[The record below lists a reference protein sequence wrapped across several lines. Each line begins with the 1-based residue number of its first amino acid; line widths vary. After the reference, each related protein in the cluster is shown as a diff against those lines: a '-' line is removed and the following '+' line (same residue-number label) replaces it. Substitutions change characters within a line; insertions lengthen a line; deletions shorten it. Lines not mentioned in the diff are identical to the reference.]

1 MKTKIRQAAL
11 LGKRL
16 AIWALILSMGNG
28 LVLPGIYS
36 YAAVNPLAVREDI
49 TQNEETNTAAVEKEW
64 QILEIGSAEQL
75 TEVAKKS
82 TLDTWSVDKYVKLTG
97 DISLTGS
104 EFTYFS
110 TFGGI
115 FDGNGHTI
123 DGMHI
128 QSDMSYLGLF
138 SKLQPGAVLKNLT
151 VKGTVIP
158 GKKQLV
164 VGGIVGDNYGTIDH
178 CTFEGTV
185 KGNDYTGGIA
195 GYNETTGIIINC
207 TTKGTVI
214 GQHYTGGI
222 AGTNSGSIFGSV
234 NQAKVNTTNVD
245 KGMSLDDLNLDTYLG
260 GIRSL
265 GGDTSESKRLDT
277 ANNTVDTGG
286 IVGYTFGVV
295 EFCSNQG
302 EVGYERV
309 GYNVGGIAG
318 RQSGYLYSCENK
330 GKVLGRKD
338 VGGIVGQAEPYVQL
352 DLTEDIVNQLTDN
365 INELHDLVGKTLEDS
380 GNSSDTI
387 SNRLSLVQKFVDNAL
402 KDTSYISGETITFIN
417 GLTGAGNETLNR
429 ADYAMKEA
437 GKEGGALDQTE
448 AAMKQV
454 NQAVDNLEKVTGDID
469 IYSYMTEEE
478 QLRYEAARG
487 RIADNSKEYNGYYG
501 EVYQNN
507 YYYYLK
513 YKSEHAVSPKS
524 YAGMGADIDRK
535 LIAFDK
541 DGNKLD
547 SNGNDNTFPYGFPKS
562 ENITIANQISYIKHA
577 DDSPFPDTAEDEDK
591 KKKDEDLIR
600 DASADAESTSK
611 AYANAQYAAAGHSAT
626 FEQDLKDDAQIMAD
640 IYSNHQDQMTE
651 DARRDMDAALEN
663 LKAATDNASSAMSQT
678 SAIVDNLAGRENISL
693 PVLDDAFRNGTNSFV
708 ANMQGMSENL
718 GVLNE
723 EMASSTDDMLD
734 DMSQVNDSFNRMMLL
749 FTDAM
754 DGVLDGEYADRFE
767 DESLEAAAE
776 STEGTVADCINYGTI
791 AGDLDIAGIAGTMGI
806 EYDFDLEGDVTGN
819 KDAKLNSTFK
829 TKCVLRGNKNE
840 GRITAQKSYCGG
852 ITGLQEMGTILGAE
866 NYGRIAS
873 TTGDYVGGIAGN
885 SVSAILNCYSKG
897 IMSGDQYVGGIAGYG
912 HQIYS
917 SYAIPAVVEANSF
930 VGAIAGEVDDEAK
943 LKENYFVSDILA
955 GIDRISYSR
964 MAEPLTYEEFVK
976 TEELPTE
983 FQKMKITF
991 LVEEEVVGTKTI
1003 DYGRSLDES
1012 QYPESIT
1019 EEEYYID
1026 WDTTMVHDLKTDME
1040 IIGEPALYRTTIAGN
1055 VLRDNKQ
1062 SAILVDGKFKSS
1074 QELEAKQ
1081 YADSDSS
1088 KELGRFAERWKV
1100 QVPMDGQ
1107 ETHTFR
1113 VQLPEGVQK
1122 ASIYVKTHGEYE
1134 KVETNTMGMYQ
1145 LFDITGPKASIMIID
1160 ETVPTWVYIL
1170 IAVAVLGILGMLLLW
1185 YRKKYPGKFS
1195 YKKKKQ
1201 KVKEKT
1207 QQAKE
1212 NRKEKL
1218 EMGIEKAQQLL
1229 KEAKDDSP
1237 RGNGPA

>member
-28 LVLPGIYS
+28 LVLPGTYS

-49 TQNEETNTAAVEKEW
+49 TQNEETNTATVEKEW

-82 TLDTWSVDKYVKLTG
+82 TLDTWSVDKYIKLTG
-97 DISLTGS
+97 DISLDGS
-104 EFTYFS
+104 EFSYFP

-115 FDGNGHTI
+115 FDGNGYTI
-123 DGMHI
+123 DGLDI

-151 VKGTVIP
+151 VKGVVIP

-195 GYNETTGIIINC
+195 GYNETTGIILNC
-207 TTKGTVI
+207 TAKGTVI

-318 RQSGYLYSCENK
+318 RQSGYIHSCENK
-330 GKVLGRKD
+330 GKILGRKD
-338 VGGIVGQAEPYVQL
+338 VGGIVGQAEPFIQL

-365 INELHDLVGKTLEDS
+365 INELHDLVGKTLQDS
-380 GNSSDTI
+380 GSSSDTI

-402 KDTSYISGETITFIN
+402 KDTSYLSGETIGFIN

-429 ADYAMKEA
+429 ADYAISEA

-448 AAMKQV
+448 TAMKQM
-454 NQAVDNLEKVTGDID
+454 NQAVDNLEKVTGDVD

-478 QLRYEAARG
+478 QIRYEAARG

-501 EVYQNN
+501 KVYQNN
-507 YYYYLK
+507 YYYYIQHN
-513 YKSEHAVSPKS
+513 SETTNATKS
-524 YAGMGADIDRK
+524 YAGMGKDEKRK
-535 LIAFDK
+535 LVAYDTEDK
-541 DGNKLD
+541 EVN
-547 SNGNDNTFPYGFPKS
+547 FPSTNSIS
-562 ENITIANQISYIKHA
+562 ENKISYIKHA
-577 DDSPFPDTAEDEDK
+577 DSSSFPDTSKEEK
-591 KKKDEDLIR
+591 QKMDEDLMK
-600 DASADAESTSK
+600 DASADAESASK
-611 AYANAQYAAAGHSAT
+611 AYASTKYASAGHT
-626 FEQDLKDDAQIMAD
+626 KPFEQDIKDDAQIMAD

-663 LKAATDNASSAMSQT
+663 LKSATDNASTAMSQT

-776 STEGTVADCINYGTI
+776 STEGTVADCINYGTVS
-791 AGDLDIAGIAGTMGI
+791 GDLDISGIAGTMGI

-852 ITGLQEMGTILGAE
+852 VTGLQEMGTILASE

-885 SVSAILNCYSKG
+885 SVSAILNCYAKG
-897 IMSGDQYVGGIAGYG
+897 ILSGDEYVGGIAGYG
-912 HQIYS
+912 HQIYN
-917 SYAIPAVVEANSF
+917 SYSIPAIVEANSF

-943 LKENYFVSDILA
+943 LRENYFVSDTLA
-955 GIDRISYSR
+955 GIDRISYSQ
-964 MAEPLTYEEFVK
+964 MAEPLTYGEFVK
-976 TEELPTE
+976 IENLPAE

-991 LVEEEVVGTKTI
+991 LVAEEEIGTKTI

-1040 IIGEPALYRTTIAGN
+1040 IIGEPALYRTTIAGK
-1055 VLRDNKQ
+1055 VLRTNKQ

-1081 YADSDSS
+1081 YADSDSA
-1088 KELGRFAERWKV
+1088 KDLGRFAERWAI

-1113 VQLPEGVQK
+1113 VQLPEGMKK

-1134 KVETNTMGMYQ
+1134 KAETRAMGMYL
-1145 LFDITGPKASIMIID
+1145 LFDVTGPKVSIIITD
-1160 ETVPTWVYIL
+1160 ETVPSWVYVL
-1170 IAVAVLGILGMLLLW
+1170 IGAAFIGILTLFGYIW
-1185 YRKKYPGKFS
+1185 YTRRKHMH
-1195 YKKKKQ
+1195 
-1201 KVKEKT
+1201 
-1207 QQAKE
+1207 
-1212 NRKEKL
+1212 RK
-1218 EMGIEKAQQLL
+1218 
-1229 KEAKDDSP
+1229 
-1237 RGNGPA
+1237 

>member
-28 LVLPGIYS
+28 LVLPGTYS
-36 YAAVNPLAVREDI
+36 YAAVNPLAVREDV
-49 TQNEETNTAAVEKEW
+49 TQNEETNTATVEKEW

-104 EFTYFS
+104 EFNYFS

-123 DGMHI
+123 DGLHI

-195 GYNETTGIIINC
+195 GYNETTGIIMNC
-207 TTKGTVI
+207 TTKGTII

-318 RQSGYLYSCENK
+318 RQSGYLHSCDNK
-330 GKVLGRKD
+330 AKILGRKD
-338 VGGIVGQAEPYVQL
+338 VGGIVGQAEPFIRL

-365 INELHDLVGKTLEDS
+365 INELHDLVGKTLQDS

-402 KDTSYISGETITFIN
+402 KDTSYLSGETIGFIN
-417 GLTGAGNETLNR
+417 GLTTAGNETLNR
-429 ADYAMKEA
+429 ADYAIKEA

-448 AAMKQV
+448 TAMKQM
-454 NQAVDNLEKVTGDID
+454 NQAVDNLEKVTGDVD

-478 QLRYEAARG
+478 QIRYEAARG

-507 YYYYLK
+507 YYHYLK
-513 YKSEHAVSPKS
+513 YNSENAVSTKS
-524 YAGMGADIDRK
+524 YAGMGKDASRK
-535 LIAFDK
+535 LVAYDK
-541 DGNKLD
+541 EDTEITGDGTDFTN
-547 SNGNDNTFPYGFPKS
+547 GFPNKK
-562 ENITIANQISYIKHA
+562 NITTENKIAYIKHA
-577 DDSPFPDTAEDEDK
+577 DGSAFPDTAEDEDK
-591 KKKDEDLIR
+591 KKKDEDLMK

-611 AYANAQYAAAGHSAT
+611 TYANEQYVISHGAGSS
-626 FEQDLKDDAQIMAD
+626 FEKDLRDDAQIMAD

-651 DARRDMDAALEN
+651 DAKRDMDAALEN

-776 STEGTVADCINYGTI
+776 STEGTVADCINYGTVS
-791 AGDLDIAGIAGTMGI
+791 GDLDISGIAGAMGI

-852 ITGLQEMGTILGAE
+852 ITGLQEMGTILTGE
-866 NYGRIAS
+866 NYGRISS

-885 SVSAILNCYSKG
+885 SVSAILNCYAKG
-897 IMSGDQYVGGIAGYG
+897 ILSGDEYVGGIAGYG
-912 HQIYS
+912 HQIYN
-917 SYAIPAVVEANSF
+917 SYSIPAIVEANSF

-943 LKENYFVSDILA
+943 LRENYFVSDTLA
-955 GIDRISYSR
+955 GIDRISYSQ
-964 MAEPLTYEEFVK
+964 MAEPLTYGEFVK
-976 TEELPTE
+976 TENLPTE
-983 FQKMKITF
+983 FQQMKITF
-991 LVEEEVVGTKTI
+991 LVAEEEIGTKTI
-1003 DYGRSLDES
+1003 DYGRGLDES

-1040 IIGEPALYRTTIAGN
+1040 IIGEPALYRTTIAGK
-1055 VLRDNKQ
+1055 VLRTNKQ

-1081 YADSDSS
+1081 YADSDSP
-1088 KELGRFAERWKV
+1088 KELGRFAEHWAI

-1113 VQLPEGVQK
+1113 VQLPEGVKK
-1122 ASIYVKTHGEYE
+1122 ASIFVKTHGEYE
-1134 KVETNTMGMYQ
+1134 KAEPRAMGMYL
-1145 LFDITGPKASIMIID
+1145 LFDVTGPKVSIIITD
-1160 ETVPTWVYIL
+1160 ETVPSWVYVL
-1170 IAVAVLGILGMLLLW
+1170 IGAAFIGILTIFGYIW
-1185 YRKKYPGKFS
+1185 YTRRKHMH
-1195 YKKKKQ
+1195 
-1201 KVKEKT
+1201 
-1207 QQAKE
+1207 
-1212 NRKEKL
+1212 RK
-1218 EMGIEKAQQLL
+1218 
-1229 KEAKDDSP
+1229 
-1237 RGNGPA
+1237 